1 MLVGHAKQHSW
12 LIGLLAVADV
22 MLLAA
27 LLRIMQKHQ
36 EAAIGIQRKLVQ
48 LRKRLD
54 DLTGDARD
62 KA

>member
-27 LLRIMQKHQ
+27 VLRIMQKHQ

-54 DLTGDARD
+54 DLPGDARD